1 MPRPGKELVVRD
13 IEQFMAWRKAHATIG
28 ETMIR
33 CVNNRYSHQLGER
46 VGLTLLVLL
55 ICCSLTAF
63 AQSTVRG
70 GETRT
75 TFSIRATHL
84 LGFESVR
91 NNCGGTLSIDNDS
104 LQFQQNGKTDEQVKI
119 GSIRDVV
126 LGEESKQVGG
136 LPVILGKAAVP
147 YGGGRALS
155 LVTHKK
161 FDTLTLEYLDD
172 DGGVHGA
179 VFQLQKGQA
188 EAVKGQLVAQ
198 GVTISSRQAIA
209 VVPGGHSASSVG
221 RGTEGTRWSVQVN
234 QVDPG
239 SLDLPDSFQVAIF
252 ENLVEEVKK
261 SNGFQQVLREGNH
274 GAREVPN
281 LLVLKITVESYTPGS
296 ETRRAVTTVSGATK
310 LKVRSQLLTREGA
323 VVQERT
329 VDGGVRF
336 FGNNLRATHN
346 LARNIAK
353 TIKESSRRDYSE
365 STALLNADSARD
377 TTRGERQ

>member
-1 MPRPGKELVVRD
+1 
-13 IEQFMAWRKAHATIG
+13 
-28 ETMIR
+28 MIR
-33 CVNNRYSHQLGER
+33 SLNNKCFYQFGECA
-46 VGLTLLVLL
+46 GLTLLALL

-70 GETRT
+70 GETRAKV
-75 TFSIRATHL
+75 SIRTTHL
-84 LGFESVR
+84 LGLESVR

-104 LQFQQNGKTDEQVKI
+104 LQFQQNGKTGEQVKI
-119 GSIRDVV
+119 SSIRDIVV
-126 LGEESKQVGG
+126 GEEIKQIGG
-136 LPVILGKAAVP
+136 LPMTLGKAAVP

-161 FDTLTLEYLDD
+161 FDTLTLEYVDD
-172 DGGVHGA
+172 NGGVHGA
-179 VFQLQKGQA
+179 ILQLQKGQA

-198 GVTISSRQAIA
+198 GVTISSRHAIA
-209 VVPGGHSASSVG
+209 VVPGGQSAKGKSSVG
-221 RGTEGTRWSVQVN
+221 SGMDGTRWSVQVD
-234 QVDPG
+234 QVDTG

-261 SNGFQQVLREGNH
+261 TNQFQQVLRSGNR

-281 LLVLKITVESYTPGS
+281 LLVLEITVESYTPGS

-336 FGNNLRATHN
+336 FGNNLRATHD

-353 TIKESSRRDYSE
+353 TIKESSRRDYPE
-365 STALLNADSARD
+365 STALLNAESARE